1 MRRAH
6 ARSGLEEAEDA
17 AATVVAVEVEAVAD
31 AAAAAAAAVTA
42 AIDTSA
48 KHAERRSLSCFSHY
62 SSFLPSAQTQAGGGL
77 LTHQAFFISFIP
89 ELIWRAR
96 SRPHPELCNRR
107 SPGRR

>member
-31 AAAAAAAAVTA
+31 AAVAAAAVTA

-62 SSFLPSAQTQAGGGL
+62 SSFLPSARTHGG
-77 LTHQAFFISFIP
+77 
-89 ELIWRAR
+89 
-96 SRPHPELCNRR
+96 
-107 SPGRR
+107 